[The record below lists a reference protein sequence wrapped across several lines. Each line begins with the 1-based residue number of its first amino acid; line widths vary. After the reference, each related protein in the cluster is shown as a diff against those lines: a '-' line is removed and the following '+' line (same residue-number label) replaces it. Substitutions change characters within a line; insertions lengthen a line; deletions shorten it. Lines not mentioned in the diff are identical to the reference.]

1 VTFSFLF
8 EYFFS
13 FCLYAT
19 KKSARDYSP
28 PPPSAIGFETGT
40 GEMPMIV
47 TVLKVPLLPPYYLY
61 FDYANILFAILRM
74 QN

>member
-1 VTFSFLF
+1 LNITFFVLF
-8 EYFFS
+8 FICNE
-13 FCLYAT
+13 
-19 KKSARDYSP
+19 KSARDYSP

-47 TVLKVPLLPPYYLY
+47 TVLQVPLLPLIIYFY
-61 FDYANILFAILRM
+61 FDYANILFAVLRK